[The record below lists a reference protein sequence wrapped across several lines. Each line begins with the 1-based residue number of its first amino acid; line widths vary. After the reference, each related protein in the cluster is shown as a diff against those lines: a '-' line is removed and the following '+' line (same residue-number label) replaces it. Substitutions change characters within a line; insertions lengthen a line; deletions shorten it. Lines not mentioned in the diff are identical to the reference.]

1 MSIKKILLPLTALLA
16 LSMVACSD
24 SSSSSDSKISCT
36 MTFMG
41 SKMCAETSSDVADS
55 VKTACVKD
63 GFFITEA
70 TFKDGGCE
78 SGAAK
83 TCQSTEDGIS
93 GTVYFYDE
101 SAKNKDCD
109 ALLDD
114 DEDLDIE
121 IDLDDL
127 ENVGNECEALNE
139 KLVGCLEKTPDGCE
153 SEQEEYTKCITA
165 AALDK
170 VTK

>member
-114 DEDLDIE
+114 DEDDE
-121 IDLDDL
+121 DADLD
-127 ENVGNECEALNE
+127 N
-139 KLVGCLEKTPDGCE
+139 KSMPDISDCE
-153 SEQEEYTKCITA
+153 SLSDAMAECMKENPNGCQEEQQAYGKCIADA
-165 AALDK
+165 AQK
-170 VTK
+170 